1 MTQPTNKAEQANN
14 VKKAFEFIVAH
25 IKQAKILAAEGIADL
40 GRKLTVLGERMNV
53 VESNISTL
61 YQTNENIIDF
71 LGTIDGEKLAE
82 ILAVLEQE

>member
-1 MTQPTNKAEQANN
+1 
-14 VKKAFEFIVAH
+14 
-25 IKQAKILAAEGIADL
+25 
-40 GRKLTVLGERMNV
+40 MNV

>member
-1 MTQPTNKAEQANN
+1 MTQPTNKTEQANN
-14 VKKAFEFIVAH
+14 VKKAFEFIVVH